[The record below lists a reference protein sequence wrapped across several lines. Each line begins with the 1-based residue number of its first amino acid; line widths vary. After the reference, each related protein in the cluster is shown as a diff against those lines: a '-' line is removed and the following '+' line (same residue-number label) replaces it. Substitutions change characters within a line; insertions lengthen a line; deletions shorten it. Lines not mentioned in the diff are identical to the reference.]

1 MHLFE
6 HQIATGTSQQ
16 MTKVTGM
23 IRKDVEKSG
32 VKDGI
37 VVVYSPHTTAG
48 FTINENADP
57 SVQTD
62 MNAVFDHLVK
72 EREPYYEHSYEGDD
86 DMPAHAKSTLVGTS
100 LNIPIRNRQLNF
112 GIWQGIYLCEFRNH
126 GGRRKIVATVIS

>member
-23 IRKDVEKSG
+23 IRKDVEESG

-57 SVQTD
+57 DVVHD
-62 MNAVFDHLVK
+62 MLCGLEETFPT
-72 EREPYYEHSYEGDD
+72 RRPYYQHMEGNS
-86 DMPAHAKSTLVGTS
+86 HAPLKTSCVGPSQTLILENG
-100 LNIPIRNRQLNF
+100 QLIL
-112 GIWQGIYLCEFRNH
+112 GIWQDVYFCEFDGPRN
-126 GGRRKIVATVIS
+126 RRFFVKILEG